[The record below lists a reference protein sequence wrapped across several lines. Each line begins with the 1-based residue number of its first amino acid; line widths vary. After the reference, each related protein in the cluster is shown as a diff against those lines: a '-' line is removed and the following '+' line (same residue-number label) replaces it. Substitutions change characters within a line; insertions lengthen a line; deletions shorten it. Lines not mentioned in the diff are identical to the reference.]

1 MPELLD
7 QLRAKLHEKY
17 FVFIALTEAEIGAAQ
32 GLEPIASFREPEG
45 LSLVIERDRAE
56 ARDIPFNGVFRM
68 ITLQVHSSLH
78 AVGLTAAVSSLLAEQ
93 GIPANIV
100 AAYHHDHVF
109 VPEERAREALALL
122 QDLA

>member
-1 MPELLD
+1 MPELLA
-7 QLRAKLHEKY
+7 QLSPKLHEKK
-17 FVFIALTEAEIGAAQ
+17 FVFISLPEAEMGEAK

-56 ARDIPFNGVFRM
+56 ARDMPFNGVFRL

-78 AVGLTAAVSSLLAEQ
+78 AVGLTALVSGLLAEQ

-100 AAYHHDHVF
+100 AAYHHDHLF
-109 VPEERAREALALL
+109 VPADGAGEALQLL
-122 QDLA
+122 QNLV